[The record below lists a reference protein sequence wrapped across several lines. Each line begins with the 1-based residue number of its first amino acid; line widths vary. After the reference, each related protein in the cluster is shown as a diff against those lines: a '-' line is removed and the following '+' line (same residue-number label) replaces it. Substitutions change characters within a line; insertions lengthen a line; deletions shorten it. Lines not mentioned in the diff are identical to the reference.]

1 MTVMRIRAAVT
12 NVIVLLA
19 PLHTVSEEGQARSML
34 LFDQFNLSVLF
45 FLFDFLSHLSHP
57 FIGDFIACA
66 RACC

>member
-1 MTVMRIRAAVT
+1 MTMMRIRAAVT

-19 PLHTVSEEGQARSML
+19 PLHTVSEEGHARSML

-45 FLFDFLSHLSHP
+45 YSIFSATCP